1 MKARKGAAQEPDY
14 EVGYRRPPRQHQ
26 FKKGQP
32 SPNPKG
38 RPRGSKAADLPSV
51 LKEPVS
57 IKIGGRV
64 HKVPFIV
71 AYFQV
76 LKDRAIKGDLKSGR
90 LLMDLAKQSKMLDV
104 PDLEDDYEFTIRIG
118 PDLPLLKQPEKKNE

>member
-76 LKDRAIKGDLKSGR
+76 LKEGQSRAISNPADCSWISLSS
-90 LLMDLAKQSKMLDV
+90 AKMLDV
-104 PDLEDDYEFTIRIG
+104 PDLEERLRIYNSHRSG
-118 PDLPLLKQPEKKNE
+118 SAAFETA